1 MRPLLALALLVA
13 LAAPAKAA
21 YPGERPADGL
31 LWDEVSVALEFW
43 ADRGVTGCP
52 GGIHAVIADD
62 LTHPDD
68 PPESESEADG
78 ATLMPSFTGG
88 RGGGCALVV
97 SSEITRQ
104 TRRDLS
110 EPDWRRDSLE
120 EECGI
125 VVHDVRHALPGG
137 TEGGVDGMGHTATG
151 IMGADFDWWTD
162 TPWDCKVWARKIDR
176 RIRRDVR
183 HRAQDSRH
191 RRARRD
197 RGAGSRSRRP

>member
-1 MRPLLALALLVA
+1 MRPVLAVLLLLAIT
-13 LAAPAKAA
+13 APAQAA

-31 LWDEVSVALEFW
+31 LLDEVNVALEFW

-52 GGIHAVIADD
+52 DGIRAVIADD

-68 PPESESEADG
+68 PPEPDEVA
-78 ATLMPSFTGG
+78 LMPPFTGG

-125 VVHDVRHALPGG
+125 VVHEVRHALPGG

-162 TPWDCKVWARKIDR
+162 TPWDCKVWAENVDR
-176 RIRRDVR
+176 RIRRAVR
-183 HRAQDSRH
+183 RRAQDSRH
-191 RRARRD
+191 ERARRD
-197 RGAGSRSRRP
+197 HGAGSGSRRP